1 MSEQPQ
7 RLRITF
13 GKLGSQKYVGH
24 LDLAKTWE
32 RILRRAEISLSYS
45 QGFNA
50 RPKMQL
56 ATALPLGITSECE
69 ILDIWLDHPLP
80 IQGLAEHLMAVSP
93 PGLPIYRIEEVP
105 AKAPALQTL
114 LVSSVYLMTPKDPVD
129 VDDLRRRV
137 DDLMIQSEILRTRR
151 DKPYDLRPLIYSLTV
166 NDQGQ
171 IRAELALSEQGTGR
185 PDELL
190 AALGLP
196 ELASDVH
203 RLEIKLQPN
212 PRGESSAT

>member
-1 MSEQPQ
+1 MTDQPQ
-7 RLRITF
+7 RLRIVF

-32 RILRRAEISLSYS
+32 RILRRAEISLSYT

-80 IQGLAEHLMAVSP
+80 LEGLAEHLMAVSP
-93 PGLPIYRIEEVP
+93 PGLPIYKIEEVP
-105 AKAPALQTL
+105 AKSPALQTL
-114 LVSSVYLMTPKDPVD
+114 LESSVYVITPREAVD
-129 VDDLRRRV
+129 IDDLRRRV
-137 DDLMIQSEILRTRR
+137 HELMAQPKIIRTRR
-151 DKPYDLRPLIYSLTV
+151 DKSYDLRPLI
-166 NDQGQ
+166 
-171 IRAELALSEQGTGR
+171 RALSVDDEGRIHVELSLSEQGTGR

-190 AALGLP
+190 DALGLP
-196 ELASDVH
+196 DTAMAVH
-203 RLEIKLQPN
+203 RVQIKLRQ
-212 PRGESSAT
+212 A